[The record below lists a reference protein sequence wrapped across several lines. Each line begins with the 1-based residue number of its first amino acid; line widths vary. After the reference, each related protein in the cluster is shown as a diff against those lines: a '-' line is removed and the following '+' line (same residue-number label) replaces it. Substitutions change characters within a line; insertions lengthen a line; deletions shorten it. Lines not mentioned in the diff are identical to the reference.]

1 MFSKDGLKCHLK
13 RRKQFFEENMDLS
26 KKIVCCF
33 ASLVLY
39 IFLKQPCMNVRYF
52 VVNCALFWFWGYA
65 RETSLDRSKTWVDNN
80 IRFSTS
86 ILFTKK

>member
-13 RRKQFFEENMDLS
+13 RRQQFFQENMDLS

-39 IFLKQPCMNVRYF
+39 IFLKQPCMDVRYF
-52 VVNCALFWFWGYA
+52 VVNCALF
-65 RETSLDRSKTWVDNN
+65 
-80 IRFSTS
+80 
-86 ILFTKK
+86 